1 MYQKE
6 GLSKTDFANL
16 SEAGSCRGGELA
28 ATEYPAGDLFQSE
41 YAYCLAGLRDKFNT
55 TGFGDIE

>member
-28 ATEYPAGDLFQSE
+28 ATEYPAGYLFQSE
-41 YAYCLAGLRDKFNT
+41 YAYCRTGLRDEFNKT
-55 TGFGDIE
+55 SFGGIE